1 MLIATTPGI
10 PERDVIE
17 TLGLVQGSTIRA
29 KHVGTDIVAS
39 LRSLVGGEVKG
50 YTAMMAGSREQAIDR
65 MVENARSM
73 GADAVVSV
81 RVTTSTVMAGA
92 AEILCYGTAVRLK
105 QTLA

>member
-105 QTLA
+105 

>member
-10 PERDVIE
+10 PEREVVE

-50 YTAMMAGSREQAIDR
+50 YTAMMAGSREQAMDR
-65 MVENARSM
+65 MMENAGSM
-73 GADAVVSV
+73 GADAIVSV

-92 AEILCYGTAVRLK
+92 AEILCYGTAVRLR
-105 QTLA
+105 

>member
-10 PERDVIE
+10 PEHEVVE

-50 YTAMMAGSREQAIDR
+50 YTAMMAGSREQAMDR
-65 MVENARSM
+65 MIEQARLM

-92 AEILCYGTAVRLK
+92 AEILCYGTAVKLK
-105 QTLA
+105 